1 MNWNSVEQKCK
12 AIYLTQLINGK
23 DPLERKMMISLIAE
37 EFPEFPRMRIAFAV
51 DRCINSNQ
59 GLMSPNAFLTFVQ
72 SYLR

>member
-1 MNWNSVEQKCK
+1 MNWNVVEQKCK

-23 DPLERKMMISLIAE
+23 DPLERKMMIKLIAD
-37 EFPEFPRMRIAFAV
+37 EFPEYPRMRIAFAV

-59 GLMSPNAFLTFVQ
+59 GPMTPNTFLTFVQ